1 MTIARTYRYI
11 FVLLLVCKIICF
23 SGCTSG
29 WYGTTAYIQES
40 HSFLKQSKGEII
52 EQFGVPDGAFSE
64 QKESLIEY
72 WLYRSHRY
80 SYVVLWGE
88 KKEKGV
94 ILIFKNNIVDSVNFV
109 DQGKLDEIATR
120 GWEYLKLITSE

>member
-1 MTIARTYRYI
+1 MTVVQIFRYI
-11 FVLLLVCKIICF
+11 PVLLLVCNFFLI

-29 WYGTTAYIQES
+29 WYGATVDIQEP
-40 HSFLKQSKGEII
+40 HNFLNKSKGEII
-52 EQFGVPDGAFSE
+52 EQFGVPDGVFSE
-64 QKESLIEY
+64 QKEILTEY

-80 SYVVLWGE
+80 SYIILWGE

-94 ILIFKNNIVDSVNFV
+94 VFIFKNNIVDSVNFV

>member
-1 MTIARTYRYI
+1 M
-11 FVLLLVCKIICF
+11 

-40 HSFLKQSKGEII
+40 NNFLKKSKGEII
-52 EQFGVPDGAFSE
+52 DKFGVPDGAFSE
-64 QKESLIEY
+64 QKEILTEY

-80 SYVVLWGE
+80 SYVLLWGK
-88 KKEKGV
+88 KKEKG
-94 ILIFKNNIVDSVNFV
+94 IIFIFKDNVVNSITFV
-109 DQGKLDEIATR
+109 DQGKLEEIATR

>member
-1 MTIARTYRYI
+1 
-11 FVLLLVCKIICF
+11 VLLLVCKFIYM

-29 WYGTTAYIQES
+29 WYGTTAHIQES

-52 EQFGVPDGAFSE
+52 EQFGVPDGAFSKQNE
-64 QKESLIEY
+64 LLTEY
-72 WLYRSHRY
+72 WLYVSHRY
-80 SYVVLWGE
+80 RYVVLWG
-88 KKEKGV
+88 KKEEKGV

-109 DQGKLDEIATR
+109 DRGELEEIATR